1 MAKDKNHTYSI
12 YLDIKSTEASKQAF
26 KELQDAFE
34 SSNKNMDALNN
45 SYMRLE
51 KHTKDTAELEKQ
63 YNKII
68 KAQLDA
74 RDEEIE
80 KLKAKKVSVAANAK
94 LTHQERLEQLKALDE
109 SIKSLEVEKQ
119 QIKAKKEEL
128 KVRIKESRLLEKTQK
143 IFKRQF
149 NDESKK
155 YKLAK
160 SVVVLQEKLVG
171 LLAKESKLRK
181 GLVKTMTGMAKLSL
195 NMAKFTAKGALALG
209 GAATAL
215 GGALA
220 GAAAGTADSL
230 VEKEQAMASLKSGI
244 DPAVVDAVYV
254 KAGGDYESIVAAVN
268 SLSDVT
274 KDNALLVQ
282 GAVLELRNPGVGKLL
297 LSTSNM
303 GLNDGAKLSQAISQI
318 KKQTG
323 VQDMSAALEAATKSW
338 SVSTK
343 KVSQVDYLQAYA
355 ALQQRGFDEEQIEK
369 IIKDVSLKKGNF
381 VDNLNKADLR
391 KYTDDEQM
399 KIRLGHTPLEL
410 QNLGLGNQSVA
421 DNMLRLLNKPQTSQ
435 AQSTAEKLR
444 ELELK
449 KNELLVQFLPVVE
462 AVVDGLK
469 KVLDSGVAK
478 KIANGLV
485 NFLTEVIPGLVD
497 WIPKLVKA
505 IETIAEKSG
514 DVVDA
519 ATWNLNREY
528 DKGGTFKKVFDK
540 AIDIATWNFVDLFKD
555 KGVSEETKAKIA
567 DIALWSLNELW
578 RDKGTSGGAGV
589 SGGARAQG
597 GIITAPS
604 LVGEAGPELV
614 LPLDY
619 SRAGRTNQII
629 QNFNTNQSFNMT
641 SNQQTPLAFSQAVG
655 NNKFVTRANGL

>member
-1 MAKDKNHTYSI
+1 MAKDKNHVYSI
-12 YLDIKSTEASKQAF
+12 DLDIKSTEASKQAF
-26 KELQDAFE
+26 KELQNAFE

-45 SYMRLE
+45 SYMWLE
-51 KHTKDTAELEKQ
+51 RHTKDTAELEKQ

-94 LTHQERLEQLKALDE
+94 LTQQERLEELQILDG
-109 SIKSLEVEKQ
+109 SIKHLENEKQ

-128 KVRIKESRLLEKTQK
+128 KLRLKESHLLEKTEK

-149 NDESKK
+149 NEESKK

-160 SVVVLQEKLVG
+160 NVVKLQEKLVG
-171 LLAKESKLRK
+171 LLSKESKLRK
-181 GLVKTMTGMAKLSL
+181 TITKTMVGMSKLAF
-195 NMAKFTAKGALALG
+195 NIAKFTAGGALALG
-209 GAATAL
+209 GV
-215 GGALA
+215 LA
-220 GAAAGTADSL
+220 SAAAGTASSL

-244 DPAVVDAVYV
+244 DPAVVDAVYI
-254 KAGGDYESIVAAVN
+254 KTGKDYESIVAAIN

-274 KDNALLVQ
+274 KDNGALIQ
-282 GAVLELRNPGVGKLL
+282 GAVLELGNPGVGKLL
-297 LSTSNM
+297 LSTSNI
-303 GLNDGAKLSQAISQI
+303 GSNNGDKLSHAISQI

-323 VQDMSAALEAATKSW
+323 VQDLSAALEAATKSW

-369 IIKDVSLKKGNF
+369 IIKDTSLKNGSF
-381 VDNLNKADLR
+381 IENLNKADLR

-399 KIRLGHTPLEL
+399 KIRLANSPLGL

-421 DNMLRLLNKPQTSQ
+421 DSMLRLLNKPQTSQ

-462 AVVDGLK
+462 AVIDGLK
-469 KVLDSGVAK
+469 KALNSGMVK
-478 KIANGLV
+478 KIADGLV
-485 NFLTEVIPGLVD
+485 KFLTEVIPGLVD
-497 WIPKLVKA
+497 WVPKLITA
-505 IETIAEKSG
+505 IEKLSESFT
-514 DVVDA
+514 
-519 ATWNLNREY
+519 
-528 DKGGTFKKVFDK
+528 DKVSEGFNKVT
-540 AIDIATWNFVDLFKD
+540 DIATMTLP
-555 KGVSEETKAKIA
+555 
-567 DIALWSLNELW
+567 ELIKYITS
-578 RDKGTSGGAGV
+578 DDSGEAGPSGG
-589 SGGARAQG
+589 SRAQG
-597 GIITAPS
+597 GIITSPA

-619 SRAGRTNQII
+619 SRAGRTSQII
-629 QNFNTNQSFNMT
+629 QNFNTNQSFNMA

-655 NNKFVTRANGL
+655 NNRFVKRVNGL

>member
-1 MAKDKNHTYSI
+1 MAKDKNHVYSI
-12 YLDIKSTEASKQAF
+12 DLDIKATEASKQTF
-26 KELQDAFE
+26 KELQNAFE
-34 SSNKNMDALNN
+34 SSNNNMDALNN
-45 SYMRLE
+45 SYMWLE
-51 KHTKDTAELEKQ
+51 RHTKDTVELEKQ

-80 KLKAKKVSVAANAK
+80 QLKAKKVSVTANAK
-94 LTHQERLEQLKALDE
+94 LTQQERLEELQILDG
-109 SIKSLEVEKQ
+109 SIKHLENEKQ

-128 KVRIKESRLLEKTQK
+128 KLRIKESHLLEKTEK

-149 NDESKK
+149 NEESKK
-155 YKLAK
+155 YKIAK
-160 SVVVLQEKLVG
+160 NVIRLQEKLVG
-171 LLAKESKLRK
+171 LLSKESKLRK
-181 GLVKTMTGMAKLSL
+181 GLVKIMTGMAKLSL
-195 NMAKFTAKGALALG
+195 NIAKFAAKGALALG

-215 GGALA
+215 GGVLA
-220 GAAAGTADSL
+220 GAAASTADSL

-244 DPAVVDAVYV
+244 DPAVVDAIYV

-297 LSTSNM
+297 LSTSSM
-303 GLNDGAKLSQAISQI
+303 GLNDGTKLTQAISQI

-323 VQDMSAALEAATKSW
+323 VQDMSAALEAATKSA

-369 IIKDVSLKKGNF
+369 IVNDVSLKNGNF
-381 VDNLNKADLR
+381 VDNLNKTDLR
-391 KYTDDEQM
+391 KYTDDAQM

-410 QNLGLGNQSVA
+410 QDLGLKNQSVA
-421 DNMLRLLNKPQTSQ
+421 DNIISLLNKPQKSQ

-444 ELELK
+444 ELEIK

-462 AVVDGLK
+462 IVVDELK
-469 KVLDSGVAK
+469 KALNSGMVK
-478 KIANGLV
+478 KIADGLV
-485 NFLTEVIPGLVD
+485 KFLTEVIPGLVTFVTEV
-497 WIPKLVKA
+497 IPDLIKA
-505 IETIAEKSG
+505 IEKLSEGVA
-514 DVVDA
+514 
-519 ATWNLNREY
+519 
-528 DKGGTFKKVFDK
+528 DKISKGFSKVINITTMTLPEV
-540 AIDIATWNFVDLFKD
+540 IDYAF
-555 KGVSEETKAKIA
+555 GSSEET
-567 DIALWSLNELW
+567 
-578 RDKGTSGGAGV
+578 GPSGG
-589 SGGARAQG
+589 SKAQG
-597 GIITAPS
+597 GVITAPS

-619 SRAGRTNQII
+619 SRAGRTSQII
-629 QNFNTNQSFNMT
+629 QNFNTNQSFNMA

-655 NNKFVTRANGL
+655 NNRFVTRVNGL

>member
-1 MAKDKNHTYSI
+1 MSNNSNNRPHI
-12 YLDIKSTEASKQAF
+12 YTIDLDVNSTAASKQAF
-26 KELQDAFE
+26 KELQNAFE
-34 SSNKNMDALNN
+34 SSNNNMDALNN
-45 SYMRLE
+45 SYMWLE
-51 KHTKDTAELEKQ
+51 RHTKDTVELEKQ

-80 KLKAKKVSVAANAK
+80 KLKAKKVSVLASAN

-109 SIKSLEVEKQ
+109 SIKSLETEKQ

-128 KVRIKESRLLEKTQK
+128 KLRIKESRLLEKTEK
-143 IFKRQF
+143 LFKRQF
-149 NDESKK
+149 NEESKK

-171 LLAKESKLRK
+171 ALSKESKLRK
-181 GLVKTMTGMAKLSL
+181 AINKTLSGTAKLAGKLAEISAGMAG
-195 NMAKFTAKGALALG
+195 GALALG
-209 GAATAL
+209 GAL
-215 GGALA
+215 M
-220 GAAAGTADSL
+220 GAAAGQADSL

-282 GAVLELRNPGVGKLL
+282 GAVLELRNPGIGKLL
-297 LSTSNM
+297 LSTSSM
-303 GLNDGAKLSQAISQI
+303 GLNDGDKLANAISQI

-369 IIKDVSLKKGNF
+369 IVNDVSLKNGHF
-381 VDNLNKADLR
+381 VDNLNKTDLR
-391 KYTDDEQM
+391 KYTDDAQM

-410 QNLGLGNQSVA
+410 QDLGLKNQSVA

-435 AQSTAEKLR
+435 AQSTAEKMR

-462 AVVDGLK
+462 AVIDGLK
-469 KVLDSGVAK
+469 AALNSDMVK

-497 WIPKLVKA
+497 WIPKLIDA
-505 IETIAEKSG
+505 IEKLSESLIDRFKRGFNRAKSIAFM
-514 DVVDA
+514 DVPEVMDYV
-519 ATWNLNREY
+519 NN
-528 DKGGTFKKVFDK
+528 
-540 AIDIATWNFVDLFKD
+540 N
-555 KGVSEETKAKIA
+555 
-567 DIALWSLNELW
+567 
-578 RDKGTSGGAGV
+578 GTSGGQK
-589 SGGARAQG
+589 AQG

-629 QNFNTNQSFNMT
+629 QNFNTTQSFNMT

-655 NNKFVTRANGL
+655 NNRFVTRVNGL

>member
-1 MAKDKNHTYSI
+1 MAKDKNHVYSI
-12 YLDIKSTEASKQAF
+12 DLDIKSTEASKQAF
-26 KELQDAFE
+26 KELQNAFE
-34 SSNKNMDALNN
+34 SSNNNMDALNN
-45 SYMRLE
+45 SYMWLE
-51 KHTKDTAELEKQ
+51 RHTKDTVELEKQ

-94 LTHQERLEQLKALDE
+94 LTQQERLEELQILDG
-109 SIKSLEVEKQ
+109 SIKHLENEKQ
-119 QIKAKKEEL
+119 HIKAKKEEL
-128 KVRIKESRLLEKTQK
+128 KLRLKESHLLEKTEK

-149 NDESKK
+149 NEESKK

-171 LLAKESKLRK
+171 LLSKESKLRK
-181 GLVKTMTGMAKLSL
+181 AITKTMVGMAKLAF
-195 NMAKFTAKGALALG
+195 NIAKFTAGGAL
-209 GAATAL
+209 AL

-244 DPAVVDAVYV
+244 DPAVVDAVYI
-254 KAGGDYESIVAAVN
+254 KTGKDYESIVAAIN

-274 KDNALLVQ
+274 KDNGALIQ
-282 GAVLELRNPGVGKLL
+282 GAVLELGNPGVGKLL
-297 LSTSNM
+297 LSTSNI
-303 GLNDGAKLSQAISQI
+303 GHNNADKLSQAISQI

-323 VQDMSAALEAATKSW
+323 VQDLSTALEAATKSW

-355 ALQQRGFDEEQIEK
+355 ALQQRGFDEEQIEE
-369 IIKDVSLKKGNF
+369 IIKDTSLKNGSF
-381 VDNLNKADLR
+381 IENLNKADLR

-399 KIRLGHTPLEL
+399 KIRLANAPLEL
-410 QNLGLGNQSVA
+410 QNLGLERSSVA

-469 KVLDSGVAK
+469 KALDSNMVK
-478 KIANGLV
+478 KIADGLV
-485 NFLTEVIPGLVD
+485 KFLTEVIPGLVD
-497 WIPKLVKA
+497 LIPRFIDA
-505 IETIAEKSG
+505 IEKIAAGASSTTQLINKN
-514 DVVDA
+514 VDA
-519 ATWNLNREY
+519 MIGNWSRTPEEVAKSNPFYKEALEAL
-528 DKGGTFKKVFDK
+528 K
-540 AIDIATWNFVDLFKD
+540 ARNNA
-555 KGVSEETKAKIA
+555 
-567 DIALWSLNELW
+567 
-578 RDKGTSGGAGV
+578 SGGQK
-589 SGGARAQG
+589 AQG
-597 GIITAPS
+597 GIVTAPA

-629 QNFNTNQSFNMT
+629 QNFNTTQSFNMA

-655 NNKFVTRANGL
+655 NNRFVKRVNGL

>member
-1 MAKDKNHTYSI
+1 MAKDKNHVYSI
-12 YLDIKSTEASKQAF
+12 DLDIKSTEASKQAF
-26 KELQDAFE
+26 KELQNAFE
-34 SSNKNMDALNN
+34 SSNNNMDALNN
-45 SYMRLE
+45 SYMWLE
-51 KHTKDTAELEKQ
+51 RHTKDTVELEKQ

-80 KLKAKKVSVAANAK
+80 KLKAKKVSVAANTN
-94 LTHQERLEQLKALDE
+94 LTHQERLEELQILDG
-109 SIKSLEVEKQ
+109 SIKRLENEKQ

-128 KVRIKESRLLEKTQK
+128 KLRIKESHLLEKTEK
-143 IFKRQF
+143 IFKRHF
-149 NDESKK
+149 NEESKK

-160 SVVVLQEKLVG
+160 NVVKLQEKLVG
-171 LLAKESKLRK
+171 ALSKESKLRK
-181 GLVKTMTGMAKLSL
+181 AINKTLSGTVKLAGKLASIS
-195 NMAKFTAKGALALG
+195 AGIAGGALALG
-209 GAATAL
+209 GAL
-215 GGALA
+215 M
-220 GAAAGTADSL
+220 GAAAGQADSL

-244 DPAVVDAVYV
+244 DPALVDAVYI
-254 KAGGDYESIVAAVN
+254 KTGKDYESIVAAIN

-274 KDNALLVQ
+274 RDNAALVQ
-282 GAVLELRNPGVGKLL
+282 GAVLELGNPGIGKLL

-303 GLNDGAKLSQAISQI
+303 GLNDGDKLVNAISQI

-323 VQDMSAALEAATKSW
+323 VQDMSEALEAATKSW

-355 ALQQRGFDEEQIEK
+355 ALQQRGFDGEQIEK
-369 IIKDVSLKKGNF
+369 IIKDISLKNGNF
-381 VDNLNKADLR
+381 VDNLNKTDLR

-410 QNLGLGNQSVA
+410 QDLGLGNQSVA
-421 DNMLRLLNKPQTSQ
+421 DNIIRLLNKPQKSQ

-469 KVLDSGVAK
+469 KALDSDMVK

-485 NFLTEVIPGLVD
+485 KFLTDVIPGLVD
-497 WIPKLVKA
+497 WIPKLVNA
-505 IETIAEKSG
+505 IETIAKKSG

-519 ATWNLNREY
+519 ATWNLHGEY

-540 AIDIATWNFVDLFKD
+540 AIDIVTWNFMDLFKD

-567 DIALWSLNELW
+567 DIALWSLNDYF
-578 RDKGTSGGAGV
+578 RDKGTPGG
-589 SGGARAQG
+589 SRAQG
-597 GIITAPS
+597 GVVTSPA

-655 NNKFVTRANGL
+655 NNKFVTRVNGL